1 MSIEALIESQVQDA
15 LAAGAFDNLPGAGKP
30 LPPPEAE
37 RLAGTNWLGFKVAQ
51 NGGMLP
57 GWLGPPVTAS
67 GQASRSSSAFSACVT
82 APQTREHPDRRF
94 RFPSKADRC

>member
-1 MSIEALIESQVQDA
+1 MSIEDLIESQVQDA
-15 LAAGAFDNLPGAGKP
+15 LAAGAFDNLPGACKP
-30 LPPPEAE
+30 LSPPEAE

-67 GQASRSSSAFSACVT
+67 GPGIWVEFRVQRRRDRAADPG
-82 APQTREHPDRRF
+82 APEPLVQV
-94 RFPSKADRC
+94 SQ